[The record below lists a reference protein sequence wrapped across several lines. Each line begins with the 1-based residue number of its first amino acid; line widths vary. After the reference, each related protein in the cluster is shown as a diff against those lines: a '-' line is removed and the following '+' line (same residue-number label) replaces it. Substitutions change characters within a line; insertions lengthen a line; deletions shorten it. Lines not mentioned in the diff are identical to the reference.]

1 MNNSYYGVDI
11 RTIDSLAMAD
21 LLSQILAGNMRKE
34 DREELEAQGRM
45 PYGGLYESMT
55 TSIEAYYAMYERM
68 PLAAFGIGL
77 CPEGCS
83 IWMLGTTMC
92 ERHKKAMVACM
103 QDYIKDSLKKYKVLT
118 NYISKDNTKALR
130 VIKRMGAAFG
140 EEVETGGK
148 TFVRFT
154 LKE

>member
-1 MNNSYYGVDI
+1 MNNRYYGVDI
-11 RTIDSLAMAD
+11 RTIDSLAAAD

-55 TSIEAYYAMYERM
+55 TSIEAYYAIHERM

-92 ERHKKAMVACM
+92 ERHKKALVACM
-103 QDYIKDSLKKYKVLT
+103 QVHQGQLEEIQSSYQLHFQRQHQSPPRYQKD
-118 NYISKDNTKALR
+118 
-130 VIKRMGAAFG
+130 
-140 EEVETGGK
+140 GGG
-148 TFVRFT
+148 VRR
-154 LKE
+154 

>member
-1 MNNSYYGVDI
+1 MNSNYYGVEI

-21 LLSQILAGNMRKE
+21 FLSQILAGSMRKE

-45 PYGGLYESMT
+45 PYGGLYESMI
-55 TSIEAYYAMYERM
+55 TSIEAYYAVHEHM

-92 ERHKKAMVACM
+92 ERHKKALVACM
-103 QDYIKDSLKKYKVLT
+103 QDYIKDTLKKYKVLT

-130 VIKRMGAAFG
+130 VIERMGAEFG
-140 EEVETGGK
+140 DEVETGGK
-148 TFVRFT
+148 VFVRFT

>member
-1 MNNSYYGVDI
+1 MNSNYYGVDI

-55 TSIEAYYAMYERM
+55 TSIEAYYAIHERM

-77 CPEGCS
+77 CPE
-83 IWMLGTTMC
+83 
-92 ERHKKAMVACM
+92 
-103 QDYIKDSLKKYKVLT
+103 
-118 NYISKDNTKALR
+118 
-130 VIKRMGAAFG
+130 
-140 EEVETGGK
+140 
-148 TFVRFT
+148 
-154 LKE
+154 

>member
-1 MNNSYYGVDI
+1 MNSNYYGVDI

-21 LLSQILAGNMRKE
+21 LLSQILAGSMRKE

-55 TSIEAYYAMYERM
+55 TSIEAYYAVHENM

-92 ERHKKAMVACM
+92 EHHKKALVACM

-118 NYISKDNTKALR
+118 NYISKDNTKAIR
-130 VIKRMGAAFG
+130 VIKKMGAELG
-140 EEVETGGK
+140 DEVETGGK
-148 TFVRFT
+148 VFVRFT

>member
-1 MNNSYYGVDI
+1 MNSNYYGVDI

-21 LLSQILAGNMRKE
+21 LLSQILAGSMRKE

-55 TSIEAYYAMYERM
+55 TSIEAYYAVHENM
-68 PLAAFGIGL
+68 PLAAFGTSL

-92 ERHKKAMVACM
+92 ERHKKALVACM

-130 VIKRMGAAFG
+130 VIKKMGAAFE

>member
-1 MNNSYYGVDI
+1 
-11 RTIDSLAMAD
+11 
-21 LLSQILAGNMRKE
+21 
-34 DREELEAQGRM
+34 M

-55 TSIEAYYAMYERM
+55 TSIEAYYAIHENM

-92 ERHKKAMVACM
+92 ERHKKALVACM

-130 VIKRMGAAFG
+130 VIKKMGAAFG

>member
-1 MNNSYYGVDI
+1 MNSNYYGVDI

-21 LLSQILAGNMRKE
+21 LLSQILAGSMRKE

-55 TSIEAYYAMYERM
+55 TSIEAYYAVHENM
-68 PLAAFGIGL
+68 PLAVFGIGL

-92 ERHKKAMVACM
+92 EHHKKALVACM
-103 QDYIKDSLKKYKVLT
+103 QDYVKDSLKKYKVLT
-118 NYISKDNTKALR
+118 NHISKDNTKALR
-130 VIKRMGAAFG
+130 VIKKMGATFE

>member
-1 MNNSYYGVDI
+1 MNSNYYGVEI

-21 LLSQILAGNMRKE
+21 FLSQILAGSMRKE

-45 PYGGLYESMT
+45 PYGGLYESMA
-55 TSIEAYYAMYERM
+55 TSKEAFYAIHGHM
-68 PLAAFGIGL
+68 PLAAFGIGI
-77 CPEGCS
+77 CPEGHS

-92 ERHKKAMVACM
+92 DKHKKALVACM
-103 QDYIKDSLKKYKVLT
+103 QDYIKDALKKYKVLT
-118 NYISKDNTKALR
+118 NYSSKDNAKALR
-130 VIKRMGAAFG
+130 VIKKMGAVFG

>member
-1 MNNSYYGVDI
+1 
-11 RTIDSLAMAD
+11 
-21 LLSQILAGNMRKE
+21 
-34 DREELEAQGRM
+34 M

-55 TSIEAYYAMYERM
+55 TSIEAYYAIHENM

-83 IWMLGTTMC
+83 IWMLGTTIC
-92 ERHKKAMVACM
+92 ERHKKALVACM
-103 QDYIKDSLKKYKVLT
+103 QDYIKDALKKYKVLT
-118 NYISKDNTKALR
+118 NYISKDNAKALR
-130 VIKRMGAAFG
+130 VIKKMGAVFG

>member
-1 MNNSYYGVDI
+1 MNNNYYGVDI
-11 RTIDSLAMAD
+11 RAIDSLAMAD
-21 LLSQILAGNMRKE
+21 LLSQILAGSMRKE

-55 TSIEAYYAMYERM
+55 TSVEAFYAIHGHM
-68 PLAAFGIGL
+68 PLAAFGIGI
-77 CPEGCS
+77 CPGGHS

-92 ERHKKAMVACM
+92 DKHKKALVACM
-103 QDYIKDSLKKYKVLT
+103 QDYIKDALKKYKVLT

-130 VIKRMGAAFG
+130 VIKKMGAVFG

-148 TFVRFT
+148 VFVRFT

>member
-1 MNNSYYGVDI
+1 MNSNYYGVEI

-21 LLSQILAGNMRKE
+21 FLSQILAGSIRKE
-34 DREELEAQGRM
+34 DREELEAQGCM
-45 PYGGLYESMT
+45 PYGGIYESMT
-55 TSIEAYYAMYERM
+55 TSIEAYYAIHENM

-77 CPEGCS
+77 CPEGHS

-92 ERHKKAMVACM
+92 DKHKKALVACM
-103 QDYIKDSLKKYKVLT
+103 QDYIKDVLKKYKVLT
-118 NYISKDNTKALR
+118 NYISKDNAKALR
-130 VIKRMGAAFG
+130 VIKKMGAVFG

>member
-1 MNNSYYGVDI
+1 MNSSYYGVDI

-21 LLSQILAGNMRKE
+21 LLSQILAGSMRKE

-55 TSIEAYYAMYERM
+55 TSIEAYYAVHKNM

-92 ERHKKAMVACM
+92 EHHKKALVACM

-118 NYISKDNTKALR
+118 NYISKDNAKALR
-130 VIKRMGAAFG
+130 VIERMGAAFG

>member
-1 MNNSYYGVDI
+1 MNNNYYGVDI

-21 LLSQILAGNMRKE
+21 LLSQILAGGLRKE

-45 PYGGLYESMT
+45 PYGGFYESMT
-55 TSIEAYYAMYERM
+55 TSIEAFYAIHEHM
-68 PLAAFGIGL
+68 PLAAFGIGI
-77 CPEGCS
+77 CPEGHS

-92 ERHKKAMVACM
+92 DRHKKALVACM
-103 QDYIKDSLKKYKVLT
+103 HDYIKDALKKYKVLT

-130 VIKRMGAAFG
+130 VIERMGAEFG
-140 EEVETGGK
+140 DEVETGGK
-148 TFVRFT
+148 VFVRFT